1 MKKYIV
7 IDHEMSTSRVYDN
20 KQDVMVAMGGEPG
33 ETTFKEVVEAGWNVF
48 ELIEVNSKGELKYL
62 LKLDK

>member
-33 ETTFKEVVEAGWNVF
+33 ETTFKEVVEGGWNVF

-62 LKLDK
+62 LKLEK

>member
-1 MKKYIV
+1 MTKYIV
-7 IDHEMSTSRVYDN
+7 IDHELGTSRVYDN

-33 ETTFKEVVEAGWNVF
+33 ETTFKQTVESGWNVY

-62 LKLDK
+62 LKK